1 MCIRSIIMNPSS
13 AGHLKGILP
22 LVALQTAVDAAGH
35 GVGLVIEVEGIGE
48 RRQIGDG
55 RGKTGSGVGVRGKA
69 GSTAAGAAVVRK
81 GNVVAFT
88 RV

>member
-1 MCIRSIIMNPSS
+1 MNPSS

-22 LVALQTAVDAAGH
+22 LVALETAVDAAGH
-35 GVGLVIEVEGIGE
+35 GVGLVVEVEGIGE

-55 RGKTGSGVGVRGKA
+55 RGETGSGVRVRGEA
-69 GSTAAGAAVVRK
+69 GSATAAAAAVVRK